1 VKALNFTQSVC
12 VGKSH
17 FWVGKKISKLLLVAL
32 LLTNIVTFGIE
43 ASAASSTKPTVN
55 GFKVFPS
62 TVSTSGGSVLLTARV
77 TNATRCIITVK
88 PVVSGVSYNKPCS
101 SGNISYRLSLPGN
114 TTNSNIA
121 YSFRLLVTGRTG
133 QGNVV
138 APIQTA
144 TVVAPPKPIINSF
157 VSSQSTLPSSG
168 GTINLTAVVSNET
181 SCSLSVSPSA
191 LESLGTVACSSG
203 SISANNIGL
212 AANNSVSNISYVFT
226 LSVTGN
232 DGTTTK
238 NLTVT
243 VDSANSGS
251 GGSAG
256 GGSSTTTTTTPPS
269 TTVGNTI
276 GVPAQPVA
284 LVQAG
289 NDIWV
294 ASCSGNAVTEIN
306 ISTKKIVDELNSSSY
321 GFNCPDAL
329 AFDGTNIW
337 VANETGNSLTEFN
350 GTTGEW
356 VRTISG
362 SNVMAPVTLA
372 VAGNNL
378 WVGNHPTSGAGTF
391 FSIFNITSGS
401 IVNILTGG
409 QLGKHWSVIW
419 PSCMVYTGTDVWI
432 SDQGGVNVSGFN
444 GATGAYIGHTV
455 NIGTGGANLSNVGCV
470 SYHSGYLWA
479 SGSSNYDL
487 IEYNATS
494 GAYVRSVQHIEGP
507 SKLIFTGTDL
517 FVVVSIP
524 NYSVR
529 EYNADGIFIRT
540 IANSS
545 YNSGQGFSSILFDGT
560 NLWIANYPGGS
571 VSFHSV

>member
-43 ASAASSTKPTVN
+43 ASAASSTKPTVS

-276 GVPAQPVA
+276 GVPAQPDA
-284 LVQAG
+284 LVQVG

-294 ASCSGNAVTEIN
+294 ASCSGNSVTEIDKN
-306 ISTKKIVDELNSSSY
+306 TKQVIQVLTSSSDN

-329 AFDGTNIW
+329 AFDGNNIW
-337 VANETGNSLTEFN
+337 VANRLGNSITELTSNGTPIRILGSSEILNPVSIAVNGANLWVLNYGANVGKNSFLTEINISTGTIVSTVIPPPHFVPWGLSDPTSIAFAGSVMWLTDGTGQNAIELRVSNGSYVREAGTGAAYSATLPSDILYKGGAIWVTGSGNNSVVEFN
-350 GTTGEW
+350 AS
-356 VRTISG
+356 SG
-362 SNVMAPVTLA
+362 AYIRHIVVKSPQKVIAY
-372 VAGNNL
+372 GNNL
-378 WVGNHPTSGAGTF
+378 IVSTVLPDSVLEYSPSGTLVKAIYRSSVSQG
-391 FSIFNITSGS
+391 IGD
-401 IVNILTGG
+401 IL
-409 QLGKHWSVIW
+409 
-419 PSCMVYTGTDVWI
+419 Y
-432 SDQGGVNVSGFN
+432 
-444 GATGAYIGHTV
+444 
-455 NIGTGGANLSNVGCV
+455 
-470 SYHSGYLWA
+470 
-479 SGSSNYDL
+479 
-487 IEYNATS
+487 
-494 GAYVRSVQHIEGP
+494 
-507 SKLIFTGTDL
+507 
-517 FVVVSIP
+517 
-524 NYSVR
+524 
-529 EYNADGIFIRT
+529 
-540 IANSS
+540 
-545 YNSGQGFSSILFDGT
+545 DGT
-560 NLWIANYPGGS
+560 HIWIANYKS
-571 VSFHSV
+571 SSITELTS